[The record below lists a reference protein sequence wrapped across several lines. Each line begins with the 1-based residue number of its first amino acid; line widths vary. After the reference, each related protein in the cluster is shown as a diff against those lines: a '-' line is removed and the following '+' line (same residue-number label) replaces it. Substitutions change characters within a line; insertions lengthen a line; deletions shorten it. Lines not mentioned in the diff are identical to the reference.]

1 MNPNNWNI
9 FIAASLLALT
19 FNAQASSKPDIQR
32 VLSTVEDSSAA
43 CGVVNAHMTYLD
55 SHGQKQVLDYSKFA
69 SNCAD
74 GS

>member
-9 FIAASLLALT
+9 FIASSLLALT
-19 FNAQASSKPDIQR
+19 FNAQASAKPDIQS
-32 VLSTVEDSSAA
+32 VLSTVEDSSTA